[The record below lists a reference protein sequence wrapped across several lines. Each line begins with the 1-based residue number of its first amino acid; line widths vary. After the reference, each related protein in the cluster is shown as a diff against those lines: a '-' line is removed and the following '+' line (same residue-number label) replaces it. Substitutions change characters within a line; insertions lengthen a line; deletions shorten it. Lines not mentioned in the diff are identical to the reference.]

1 MGPTPE
7 GFYDLSVNNDA
18 FTLES
23 GMLAGSPL
31 GLRALDG
38 NDIITGSSD
47 SEIVFGN
54 QGDDVIAGLGGNDT
68 IQGGKDRDVIFG
80 DEGDDV
86 LNGNIGQD
94 SVLGGVGNDL
104 IRGGKDA
111 DILNGQS
118 GNDTLIGDFG
128 ADMLVG
134 GTGSDLFVLRTD
146 TVLTD
151 SESADFILD
160 FDKFSDRIGLTGGLT
175 EANLILRQDNLSIAQ
190 ALNLLP
196 GAAADSG
203 ITLPPE
209 ILNLLSPGFITKLIS
224 DYLGV
229 NIDPD
234 GDGNISGTSI
244 EIDGSTNLGFVVN
257 AAPTDVAGRFINV
270 DF

>member
-1 MGPTPE
+1 MGPSPD
-7 GFYDLSVNNDA
+7 GFYDLSFGDD
-18 FTLES
+18 TLTLTP

-38 NDIITGSSD
+38 NDTLEGSSD

-54 QGDDVIAGLGGNDT
+54 QGDDVIWGKGGNDT
-68 IQGGKDRDVIFG
+68 IQGGKGIDVIFG

-94 SVLGGVGNDL
+94 FVVGGAGNDL

-111 DILNGQS
+111 DILRGES

-134 GTGSDLFVLRTD
+134 GTESDLFVLRTD

-151 SESADFILD
+151 SQSADFILD

-175 EANLILRQDNLSIAQ
+175 EANLVLRQENLSIAQ

-209 ILNLLSPGFITKLIS
+209 ILNLLNPGYITQLIS

-244 EIDGSTNLGFVVN
+244 EIGGTTNLGFVVN